1 MVLVKKC
8 HHHEHLNTCE
18 GNCTLSFL
26 PMLHR
31 QLGEAQTWMFTEP
44 KQEAFMYRVCCP
56 QGKISFWNFIT
67 GYEFL
72 KSKIGLDLVH
82 GVSCQY
88 FNIWFLN
95 CWNYCSNSELLHTMP
110 WFKIILSIIR
120 ERKNTG
126 FLLHLYLFIFLVHVL
141 FYAIKSR
148 TWPIFL
154 IFWIKNH

>member
-1 MVLVKKC
+1 MSSLWTPAHLWGKLYIFSSFQCCIDNLGKLRYGCLHNPNRKLLCTEFAVHRGKSHSGTSLLV
-8 HHHEHLNTCE
+8 T
-18 GNCTLSFL
+18 S
-26 PMLHR
+26 
-31 QLGEAQTWMFTEP
+31 
-44 KQEAFMYRVCCP
+44 
-56 QGKISFWNFIT
+56 
-67 GYEFL
+67 L

-95 CWNYCSNSELLHTMP
+95 CWNYCSTSELLHTMP
-110 WFKIILSIIR
+110 WFKIILSITR